1 VRLDNDAMTADQES
15 QIGKPIHMYQGEE
28 AEDSHVSYL
37 RLVSLAALA
46 TFSDSRSLSVR
57 RRSLS
62 ASHEGQNASPARKAL
77 TFGPMWLCEVA
88 FFFFL
93 PLFPAALL
101 DDRGVD
107 SVSSSVLKF

>member
-1 VRLDNDAMTADQES
+1 MTADQES

-93 PLFPAALL
+93 PLFQAALL